1 MEKRNLIS
9 LYGFFTLS
17 FLGWVGW
24 GSGGGWW
31 KQHHHWVA
39 LSHWARAGQGVISLP
54 LRLEHK
60 KTPMKLSAMGYLM
73 LTKKKWNHISPF
85 KVVLY
90 CMRFLW
96 YYPVC
101 CMVEVLEYWL
111 QSIGCLLIHT
121 EVKGCLTEPV
131 LKTQHFVWS
140 ICEEVDQDITEG
152 ALSFIQPIALSTITW
167 QRYSL
172 TGQNTCWRRVGE
184 PFAND
189 SSMGIVCLNVLFG
202 DLELAN
208 RLPPTEKHT
217 HTQH

>member
-1 MEKRNLIS
+1 MAFLRS
-9 LYGFFTLS
+9 LFWGGWDGVRGAGDENSTIIGWHWATEQEQDKES
-17 FLGWVGW
+17 FL
-24 GSGGGWW
+24 
-31 KQHHHWVA
+31 
-39 LSHWARAGQGVISLP
+39 
-54 LRLEHK
+54 
-60 KTPMKLSAMGYLM
+60 YLCVWNIRKPQWSF
-73 LTKKKWNHISPF
+73 LLWDTWCSQKKKWNHISPF